1 MPLFHKII
9 LAGENHNLPCP
20 RIKRAFAARGIIS
33 WILSLANIAWVTADE
48 TNALEWPQQK
58 VRGGRRNK
66 LGSQLEAKRKNFI

>member
-33 WILSLANIAWVTADE
+33 
-48 TNALEWPQQK
+48 
-58 VRGGRRNK
+58 
-66 LGSQLEAKRKNFI
+66 